1 MSERPTRRFNGR
13 VHDAYALELVEASI
27 EMCGN
32 ESESVNAI
40 EDTRARSRV
49 TKCRRPPEISVEV
62 FDISSVGSTFA
73 RCPHNLACRTTTAP
87 ANI

>member
-1 MSERPTRRFNGR
+1 MY
-13 VHDAYALELVEASI
+13 DAYARELIEASI

-32 ESESVNAI
+32 EPESVNAI

-62 FDISSVGSTFA
+62 FDISSGEVPITCGYS
-73 RCPHNLACRTTTAP
+73 R